1 MRLTKRS
8 AAGGFDNEAKIVSR
22 HFALEHGMALRWN
35 LAPMPLPPPDLPV
48 SSVPASTPPRVPAEN
63 AAITDNSQPNAT
75 KVISEEVEPALETYP
90 QLLLDALSYPWR
102 RGGAYI
108 LVPGTFLA
116 MAFAFS
122 VWAPVLGLVSLG
134 IGACFF
140 SAFYLQIVESTIAGR
155 HNLPDWPSF
164 SDFYDDML
172 KPGFQM
178 LVVFLMSGV
187 VYAAVAWAVFSVF
200 AFENDDSTVKMLRG
214 LAEIVFGFYV
224 PMGVLGLV
232 LHGHA
237 GGALPHR
244 VIPAIFRCMP
254 DLLIS
259 IASLTAISLLVTSLQ
274 KVADLI
280 PYAGVLLGWL
290 LTICLMV
297 MQGRLTGTLGLRFA
311 RRITGA

>member
-1 MRLTKRS
+1 M
-8 AAGGFDNEAKIVSR
+8 
-22 HFALEHGMALRWN
+22 
-35 LAPMPLPPPDLPV
+35 
-48 SSVPASTPPRVPAEN
+48 PASAPARAAAESDTNLEKHPPKPA
-63 AAITDNSQPNAT
+63 
-75 KVISEEVEPALETYP
+75 KVLHEEVEPVLDTYP
-90 QLLLDALSYPWR
+90 QLLLDAMTYPWR

-200 AFENDDSTVKMLRG
+200 AFENDDSTVKMLRS

-254 DLLIS
+254 GYLIGVGTLAFINLL
-259 IASLTAISLLVTSLQ
+259 TNLLQDSV
-274 KVADLI
+274 KPI
-280 PYAGVLLGWL
+280 PFAGILLGWL

-311 RRITGA
+311 RRITGV